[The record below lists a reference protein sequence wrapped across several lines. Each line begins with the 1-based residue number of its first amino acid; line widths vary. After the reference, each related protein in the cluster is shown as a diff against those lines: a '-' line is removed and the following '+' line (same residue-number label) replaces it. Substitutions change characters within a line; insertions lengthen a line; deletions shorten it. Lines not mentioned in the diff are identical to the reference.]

1 MRKTSRTAAI
11 MFGSLVALVNA
22 PGYASKG
29 GLLATGGVTTIE
41 GSAGGGLVPWAV
53 LGSYA
58 EDDEWGGTVSL
69 SRASVDDYSLSVTSA
84 SFTYRNRIEFS
95 AARQNFE
102 LETLGGE
109 LNQNIFGIKYR
120 LAGDLIYGNI
130 PQISAGLQYK
140 ENTRFDLPEAVG
152 AQRNSDWD
160 GYLAIS
166 RAWLA
171 GPFDRTW
178 LANATV
184 RATRANET
192 GLLGFGG
199 DHSDS
204 HALVA
209 ELAGAVFLHRSL
221 AVGLE
226 YKQKP
231 NNLAFADESD
241 WVSVFA
247 AWFPSKSVSVTGAY
261 LDLGDIAGLPG
272 QQGYYL
278 SLQAAF

>member
-1 MRKTSRTAAI
+1 MKKTTLSAI
-11 MFGSLVALVNA
+11 ALGCSLAL
-22 PGYASKG
+22 ASSLSHGADG

-58 EDDEWGGTVSL
+58 EDDQWGGTVSL
-69 SRASVDDYSLSVTSA
+69 SRASVDDFRLSVTSA
-84 SFTYRNRIEFS
+84 SFTYRNRVELS
-95 AARQNFE
+95 AARQTFE
-102 LETLGGE
+102 LNTIGGE
-109 LNQNIFGIKYR
+109 LNQNIFGLKYR
-120 LAGDLIYGNI
+120 VAGDLIYGNL

-140 ENTRFDLPEAVG
+140 ENTRFELPEAVG
-152 AQRNSDWD
+152 AQRDSDWD
-160 GYLAIS
+160 AYLAVS

-178 LANATV
+178 LANVTV
-184 RATRANET
+184 RATRANQT

-199 DHSDS
+199 DQSDS
-204 HALVA
+204 HELVA
-209 ELAGAVFLHRSL
+209 ELAAAVFLHRSL
-221 AVGLE
+221 AIGME
-226 YKQKP
+226 YRQKP
-231 NNLAFADESD
+231 NNLGFADEDD
-241 WVSVFA
+241 WMSAFV

-272 QQGYYL
+272 QQGYYV

>member
-1 MRKTSRTAAI
+1 MTKTSLTAALLAGCSLALASSTA
-11 MFGSLVALVNA
+11 FGAD
-22 PGYASKG
+22 GR
-29 GLLATGGVTTIE
+29 LLATGGVTTIE

-58 EDDEWGGTVSL
+58 EDDQWGGTVSL
-69 SRASVDDYSLSVTSA
+69 SRASVDDFRLSVTSA
-84 SFTYRNRIEFS
+84 SFTYRNRIELS
-95 AARQNFE
+95 AARQTFE
-102 LETLGGE
+102 LNTIGGE
-109 LNQNIFGIKYR
+109 LNQNIFGLKYR
-120 LAGDLIYGNI
+120 VAGDLIYGNL

-140 ENTRFDLPEAVG
+140 DNTRFDLPEAVG
-152 AQRNSDWD
+152 AQRDSDWD
-160 GYLAIS
+160 AYLAVS

-178 LANATV
+178 LANVTV
-184 RATRANET
+184 RATRANQT

-199 DHSDS
+199 DGSDS
-204 HALVA
+204 HELVA

-221 AVGLE
+221 AMGME

-231 NNLAFADESD
+231 NNLGFADEDD
-241 WVSVFA
+241 WISAFV
-247 AWFPSKSVSVTGAY
+247 AWFPSKSVSITGAY
-261 LDLGDIAGLPG
+261 LDLGDIAGLPS